1 MVKVNI
7 NNTTTKPPPV
17 IRKIEPAHSQEV
29 HEILTKMPSWIIRW
43 GITVLF
49 LVVLALLTIS
59 WYIKYPDVV
68 RTRVMIV
75 TSEVPAG
82 VMTRSNGA
90 LAIKVK
96 EHEFVEEGDF
106 LGYVKNPANFR
117 DVMALKN
124 QLSTLPNLKKLD
136 EYWQLGELQPYFNG
150 LVTSMKKSNNIQ
162 RGVKDDH
169 TRKTVIKQQM
179 EEFRS
184 AYKNATKRL
193 TLAQHEYDFAQKT
206 LQKRHQVLFLEGV
219 ISEAEYEKH
228 ANELVHLNKAVEAAK
243 TVRND
248 INNQLLVLKKETQN
262 LDFNRGMES
271 VDAQNE
277 IEDVYSRL
285 VSQMALWEQRY
296 VLKAPQSGRIQYLDF
311 AKENMFVQTDQE
323 IARIIP
329 NEEGQLY
336 GEMFIPANGFGK
348 VDTGQTVL
356 IELDHY
362 QKKEF
367 GVIEGQV
374 QLVADIGT
382 EKGYKSVV
390 RFKNHEKLMTTFNK
404 ELDFNYGMGGNAQII
419 TEDIRLLHRF
429 LYQLNAVFKEK

>member
-1 MVKVNI
+1 MVKVKNPI
-7 NNTTTKPPPV
+7 TEVQPKV
-17 IRKIEPAHSQEV
+17 KKIRPSHSQEV

-49 LVVLALLTIS
+49 MVVLALLALS

-68 RTRVMIV
+68 RTRVVLV
-75 TSEVPAG
+75 TSEMPSSV
-82 VMTRSNGA
+82 VTRSNGA
-90 LAIKVK
+90 LAIKVT
-96 EHEFVEEGDF
+96 ENEYVEAGTL
-106 LGYVKNPANFR
+106 LGYIKNPANFA
-117 DVMALKN
+117 DVTALKN
-124 QLSTLPNLKKLD
+124 QLTSLPTLAMLD

-150 LVTSMKKSNNIQ
+150 LVVSMKKSKNILKGKQ
-162 RGVKDDH
+162 NDL
-169 TRKTVIKQQM
+169 TRKQVIEQQT
-179 EEFRS
+179 EEFNS
-184 AYKNATKRL
+184 AYKNAKKRL
-193 TLAQHEYDFAQKT
+193 ELALHEYEFAKKT
-206 LQKRHQVLFLEGV
+206 LKKRHQVLLLKGM

-228 ANELVHLNKAVEAAK
+228 ANEIVQLKKAVEREK
-243 TVRND
+243 TVKND
-248 INNQLLVLKKETQN
+248 INNQLLILKKETQN